1 MELSGSEQEELRDAL
16 LEAFP
21 TFEDLQEMVLFKLEE
36 DLEAI
41 AGSGILKNVVLKL
54 LRWARSG
61 RWEKLIKG
69 AYKQNPDDPKLKAI
83 HQKYF
88 LVSPQ
93 ITNGISSVQWDEIK
107 LILADIL
114 DDVGI
119 ELLEEACKATLANN
133 MQDFEGKIPQAV
145 EIKKL
150 KLLQD
155 ILVTK
160 YPLRKD
166 GVPMV
171 LEFGERLICNEK
183 VTVTEK
189 ERLNIWLNKIA
200 GEKNI
205 NRPVY
210 VEPKDTKK
218 DIVDAYLMIVVE
230 KNSGDFTL
238 QGELI
243 HNYQEGNKS
252 NDINAI
258 SLNQDG
264 LVNCAENEL
273 LNYIGKFIKIAKQ
286 KLMQKLIKKYTLTI
300 ELFLPVKYLGRGFD
314 LEEILADQ
322 NLKSPIGYEY
332 RFAVRSLD
340 RYLITDD
347 TGMGDYLN
355 KFEQRWDFYYDK
367 EQKITNSTDHI
378 QCLDSLEACKNWRK
392 LVTDWNKKDKL
403 VVNLAGGLTCN
414 QNQEEFFYSLLRAG
428 VPMSLW
434 NRSADLDCDHVK
446 QKFSDLLT
454 RECLNNLGSLFKNI
468 QDLRIDAHDEAL
480 EPKAFLGY
488 HLGFLSDRPDRIPS
502 CLELQNQSLQ
512 GTD

>member
-54 LRWARSG
+54 LIWAKSG
-61 RWEKLIKG
+61 RWERLIKG
-69 AYKQNPDDPKLKAI
+69 AYEQNPDDPKLKVI

-93 ITNGISSVQWDEIK
+93 IANGISSVQWDEIK
-107 LILADIL
+107 LILVDI
-114 DDVGI
+114 DFD
-119 ELLEEACKATLANN
+119 LLQETCQATLANN
-133 MQDFEGKIPQAV
+133 IQNFEEKIPQAL
-145 EIKKL
+145 EIKNL

-155 ILVTK
+155 ILMTK

-183 VTVTEK
+183 ITVTEK
-189 ERLNIWLNKIA
+189 DRLNIWLNKISS
-200 GEKNI
+200 EKNL
-205 NRPVY
+205 NLPVC
-210 VEPKDTKK
+210 VEPKYTKQ
-218 DIVDAYLMIVVE
+218 DAVDSYLMVVVE
-230 KNSGDFTL
+230 KSSIGFTL
-238 QGELI
+238 QAELI

-252 NDINAI
+252 NDINVI
-258 SLNQDG
+258 PLNQDG
-264 LVNCAENEL
+264 LVNCSDKEL
-273 LNYIGKFIKIAKQ
+273 LNYIGKFIKTAKQ
-286 KLMQKLIKKYTLTI
+286 KLIKNYTLTI
-300 ELFLPVKYLGRGFD
+300 ELFLPVNYLGRGFD

-322 NLKSPIGYEY
+322 NLKNPIGYVY

-340 RYLITDD
+340 RYLITED
-347 TGMGDYLN
+347 TNMGDYLN
-355 KFEQRWDFYYDK
+355 KFEQRWHFYYDK
-367 EQKITNSTDHI
+367 EQKITDSTDPI
-378 QCLDSLEACKNWRK
+378 QCLDSLEACKSWKK
-392 LVTDWNKKDKL
+392 LVTEWNRNNKL

-414 QNQEEFFYSLLRAG
+414 HNQEEFFFSLLRAG
-428 VPMSLW
+428 VPISLW

-454 RECLNNLGSLFKNI
+454 RDCLKNLGNLFQKI
-468 QDLRIDAHDEAL
+468 QDLRIDAHDEEL
-480 EPKAFLGY
+480 EAKAFLGY
-488 HLGFLSDRPDRIPS
+488 HLGFLCDRPDRIPS
-502 CLELQNQSLQ
+502 CLELQNQPLQ

>member
-1 MELSGSEQEELRDAL
+1 MELSGSEQNELHDAL
-16 LEAFP
+16 LIAYP
-21 TFEDLQEMVLFKLEE
+21 TFTELELMVSFKLEE
-36 DLEAI
+36 NLEAI
-41 AGSGILKNVVLKL
+41 AGTGKLSVVIFNLFK
-54 LRWARSG
+54 WAKSRG
-61 RWEKLIKG
+61 KWEKLIKG
-69 AYKQNPDDPKLKAI
+69 AYELNPDDLKLQAI

-93 ITNGISSVQWDEIK
+93 IANGISSVQWDEIK
-107 LILADIL
+107 LILVDI
-114 DDVGI
+114 DF
-119 ELLEEACKATLANN
+119 ELLQETCQATLANN
-133 MQDFEGKIPQAV
+133 IQNFEEKIPQAI
-145 EIKKL
+145 EIKNL
-150 KLLQD
+150 KILQD

-166 GVPMV
+166 GVPMI
-171 LEFGERLICNEK
+171 LEFGERLICNQK
-183 VTVTEK
+183 VTEK
-189 ERLNIWLNKIA
+189 DRLNIWLNKIA
-200 GEKNI
+200 SEKNI

-210 VEPKDTKK
+210 VEPKGTKK

-230 KNSGDFTL
+230 KNSGNFTL

-252 NDINAI
+252 NNINAI
-258 SLNQDG
+258 PLNQDG
-264 LVNCAENEL
+264 LVNCSDKEL

-286 KLMQKLIKKYTLTI
+286 KLIKNYTLTI
-300 ELFLPVKYLGRGFD
+300 ELFLPVKYLGRSFD

-340 RYLITDD
+340 RYLITED

-355 KFEQRWDFYYDK
+355 KFEQRWCFYYDK
-367 EQKITNSTDHI
+367 EQKITDSTDHI

-392 LVTDWNKKDKL
+392 LVTEWNRKDKL
-403 VVNLAGGLTCN
+403 VVNLAGGLTCS

-434 NRSADLDCDHVK
+434 NRSPDLDCDHVK
-446 QKFSDLLT
+446 EKFSNLLT
-454 RECLNNLGSLFKNI
+454 RDCLKNLGSLFQKI
-468 QDLRIDAHDEAL
+468 QDLRIDAHDEEL
-480 EPKAFLGY
+480 EAKAFLGY
-488 HLGFLSDRPDRIPS
+488 HLGFLCDRPDRIPS
-502 CLELQNQSLQ
+502 CLKLEYQSLQ

>member
-1 MELSGSEQEELRDAL
+1 MELSSSEQKELYDAL
-16 LEAFP
+16 LSAFP
-21 TFEDLQEMVLFKLEE
+21 SFGNLKAMVFFDLEE
-36 DLEAI
+36 NLEGI
-41 AGSGILKNVVLKL
+41 AGSGILEDVVLNL
-54 LRWARSG
+54 LVWVKSRG
-61 RWEKLIKG
+61 KFQELIKA
-69 AYKQNPDDPKLKAI
+69 AYSSNKGNPKLEAI

-93 ITNGISSVQWDEIK
+93 IANGISLSQWDEIK
-107 LILADIL
+107 LVLADI
-114 DDVGI
+114 DF
-119 ELLEEACKATLANN
+119 ELLQETCQATLANN
-133 MQDFEGKIPQAV
+133 IQNFEEKIPQAI
-145 EIKKL
+145 EIKNL

-166 GVPMV
+166 GVPMI

-183 VTVTEK
+183 VTEK
-189 ERLNIWLNKIA
+189 DRLNIWLNKIA
-200 GEKNI
+200 SEKNI

-230 KNSGDFTL
+230 KNAVNFTL
-238 QGELI
+238 QAELI
-243 HNYQEGNKS
+243 KNHQKSTKS
-252 NDINAI
+252 NNVESI
-258 SLNQDG
+258 SFNQDG
-264 LVNCAENEL
+264 LISCSENEL

-286 KLMQKLIKKYTLTI
+286 KLIKNYTLTI

-355 KFEQRWDFYYDK
+355 KFEQRWNFYYDK
-367 EQKITNSTDHI
+367 EKKITNSTDHI

-392 LVTDWNKKDKL
+392 LVTDWNRNDKL
-403 VVNLAGGLTCN
+403 VVNLAGGLTCY

-434 NRSADLDCDHVK
+434 NRSPDLDCDHVK
-446 QKFSDLLT
+446 EKFSNLLT
-454 RECLNNLGSLFKNI
+454 RDCLKNLGSLFQKI
-468 QDLRIDAHDEAL
+468 QDLRIDAHDEEL
-480 EPKAFLGY
+480 EAKAFLGY
-488 HLGFLSDRPDRIPS
+488 HLGFLCDRPDRIPS
-502 CLELQNQSLQ
+502 CLKLEYQSLQ